1 MRSISLIA
9 FVICFPTEP
18 ILYLR
23 DGIPQGGI
31 YSL

>member
-1 MRSISLIA
+1 MRSVSLIA
-9 FVICFPTEP
+9 FVVCFLVEP

-23 DGIPQGGI
+23 DGMPQGGI